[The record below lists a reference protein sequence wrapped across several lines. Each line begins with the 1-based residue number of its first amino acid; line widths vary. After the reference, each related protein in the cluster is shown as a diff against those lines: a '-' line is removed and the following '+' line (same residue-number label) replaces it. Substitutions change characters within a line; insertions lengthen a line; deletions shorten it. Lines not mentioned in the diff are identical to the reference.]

1 MTVDRIV
8 HLMAG
13 LMVLLSV
20 ALAHYVHPYFIGLAI
35 FVGINLA
42 QSGLTNFCPLASM
55 LKRAGVPEGSNCS

>member
-1 MTVDRIV
+1 MRKPEIAFSASGVGKGRD
-8 HLMAG
+8 G
-13 LMVLLSV
+13 LFQ
-20 ALAHYVHPYFIGLAI
+20 HRCCFIGLAI